1 MGQYFIVGTGALM
14 AWVCRMTWR
23 GGLGVAWV
31 ALCLTG
37 SGCATVRQAR
47 EAQDSRR
54 IPAGERTVTAA
65 ELGLKAETVLT
76 LERAAQVA
84 LTYHPAM
91 VQARQ
96 TVVAAS
102 NGLVQ
107 AQAARAPSVGASA
120 GYRRGTSNTAAKSG
134 RNTSADSYSAGVSA
148 DQLLYDF
155 GRTAAS
161 IRQAEASL
169 QSAVEGLRGARN
181 DVVYGTRVA
190 FYELSR
196 AQEFLGVAEET
207 ERQYVKRLGQVQ
219 ALAEVG
225 RRIKYD
231 ITKAEVDLGNAR
243 LDLINARNAVADA
256 RAALMRSLGLAE
268 DPQCRIAG
276 CPPVEV
282 AWTLEDRL
290 EVARRV
296 QPGLK
301 AVQAQVRAAS
311 AAVDGAVADLYPSL
325 SLSGEYL
332 WNGSALPLFWN
343 WAGAARAGWN
353 LFDGGRKAAAVNAAV
368 ANLRAARAQAA
379 DREQQ
384 IYLDLRTAFT
394 QLAGAREREG
404 LTGLIVKQAGENLN
418 LVSERYRIGQA
429 SSVELTDAQVSLS
442 QARANQVK
450 ARFDYQ
456 SAMAAIMRTT
466 GEDEQ

>member
-1 MGQYFIVGTGALM
+1 MALFCRTTWSGSLGAAL
-14 AWVCRMTWR
+14 A
-23 GGLGVAWV
+23 
-31 ALCLTG
+31 ALCLAG

-54 IPAGERTVTAA
+54 VPAGERTVTAA

-76 LERAAQVA
+76 LERAVEVA
-84 LTYHPAM
+84 LAYHPSM

-96 TVVAAS
+96 AVVAAS
-102 NGLVQ
+102 NALTQ
-107 AQAARAPSVGASA
+107 AKAARAPSVDANA
-120 GYRRGTSNTAAKSG
+120 GYSRGTANAGTAPGSNKSIDG
-134 RNTSADSYSAGVSA
+134 YSAGLSVN
-148 DQLLYDF
+148 QLLYDF

-161 IRQAEASL
+161 VTQAEALL
-169 QSAVEGLRGARN
+169 QSAEENLRSVHN

-196 AQEFLGVAEET
+196 SQEFLGVAEET
-207 ERQYVKRLGQVQ
+207 ERQYVKRLEQVR

-243 LDLINARNAVADA
+243 LDLINARNAVTVD
-256 RAALMRSLGLAE
+256 RATLMRGLGLAE
-268 DPQCRIAG
+268 DPRCRIAD
-276 CPPVEV
+276 CPPREV
-282 AWTLEDRL
+282 AWTFEDRL
-290 EVARRV
+290 EVARRM

-301 AVQAQVRAAS
+301 ALQAQARAAS
-311 AAVDGAVADLYPSL
+311 AAVDAAVADLYPSL
-325 SLSGEYL
+325 SLNGQYL
-332 WNGSALPLFWN
+332 WNGSAFPLYWN

-353 LFDGGRKAAAVNAAV
+353 LFNGGSKAAAVNVAV
-368 ANLRAARAQAA
+368 ANLRIARALAA

-384 IYLDLRTAFT
+384 ICLDLRTAFT
-394 QLAGAREREG
+394 QLEGAREQEE
-404 LTGLIVKQAGENLN
+404 LTVLIVKQAGENLD
-418 LVSERYRIGQA
+418 LVNERYRIGQA

-456 SAMAAIMRTT
+456 SAMAAIIRTT
-466 GEDEQ
+466 GEEE